1 MNGAM
6 MLKHILIGMFLVTA
20 MCGVALERATSN
32 DQKASTEQIGKSSE
46 GIRRQIIVVQNYYY
60 AKPGQGDEV
69 YRWRIH
75 ASEVREKLGFPRGR
89 VMRRQT
95 NPDEAAQANEQ
106 PDVIWECEYP
116 SIEARERDAKAVTAT
131 PEFQAVQ
138 KHMATLIRRFERG
151 TYEVEEPPR
160 QEQ

>member
-1 MNGAM
+1 
-6 MLKHILIGMFLVTA
+6 
-20 MCGVALERATSN
+20 
-32 DQKASTEQIGKSSE
+32 
-46 GIRRQIIVVQNYYY
+46 
-60 AKPGQGDEV
+60 
-69 YRWRIH
+69 
-75 ASEVREKLGFPRGR
+75 
-89 VMRRQT
+89 MRRQA

>member
-1 MNGAM
+1 MKGAS
-6 MLKHILIGMFLVTA
+6 MLKHILVGIILVTA
-20 MCGVALERATSN
+20 VLAVTLEQATGN
-32 DQKASTEQIGKSSE
+32 DQKAGTLRAAKPSE
-46 GIRRQIIVVQNYYY
+46 GMRRQIIVVQNYYY
-60 AKPGQGDEV
+60 AKPGQADEV

-89 VMRRQT
+89 VMRRQA
-95 NPDEAAQANEQ
+95 NPNEAEQANEQ

-116 SIEARERDAKAVTAT
+116 SIESRARDFKAVAAT

-151 TYEVEEPPR
+151 TYEVEDLPR
-160 QEQ
+160 LER